1 MTEQGDG
8 GDLRLVY
15 YNQPLMVSDDVARY
29 LQANSH
35 VAMKRNSA
43 DAAQEVALIDFD
55 SVLQSEQR
63 RPYRLENGVAIITIK
78 GSLEH
83 DSHYYGNYW
92 TGYNALRTRYDMALK
107 DPAVKGIAFLVNS
120 GGGMVSGNF
129 DLVDHIYKH
138 RGDKPTLAIVD
149 EHAYSAAY
157 SLASAAERIEIAR
170 TGGAGSIGVQT
181 VHYDFSRA
189 LDSDGITATIFRA
202 GKHKAKPN
210 MLEALDAAT
219 IDRIQGSIEHTN
231 DIFIATVARNR
242 GLNSDDV
249 RNTEAATF
257 GAEEAIELGLA
268 DAVQAPLEALEA
280 FKRELSSS
288 TMIGATVMTTETLPA
303 ANAQPGQA
311 ATTHT
316 QAQLDTAAADAK
328 AAGIEQ
334 GASTERERIFA
345 ILDCEQAT
353 GRAASAAHL
362 AKQPGMTAE
371 TAAEILGGLPETA
384 ASTESA
390 GSDAL
395 DQAMALTGGGAG
407 VGAGEGEG
415 ADAGDGFD
423 AFAMLGKSQ
432 QNQQPRRY

>member
-1 MTEQGDG
+1 MTELDRAG

-35 VAMKRNSA
+35 VAMKRNGA
-43 DAAQEVALIDFD
+43 EAAQEVALIDFD
-55 SVLQSEQR
+55 HLAESNR

-138 RGDKPTLAIVD
+138 RGDKPTLSIVD

-157 SLASAAERIEIAR
+157 SLASAAGRILVAR
-170 TGGAGSIGVQT
+170 TGGVGSIGVLT
-181 VHYDFSRA
+181 VHFDFSRM
-189 LDSDGITATIFRA
+189 LDSDGITATIIRA
-202 GKHKAKPN
+202 GQHKAKPN
-210 MLEALDAAT
+210 MLEALDADTLA
-219 IDRIQGSIEHTN
+219 RIQASVDHTYN
-231 DIFIATVARNR
+231 IFITTVARNR

-249 RNTEAATF
+249 RKTEAATF

-268 DAVQAPLEALEA
+268 DAIQAPLEALEA

-288 TMIGATVMTTETLPA
+288 TMIGATVMTTENLPA
-303 ANAQPGQA
+303 ADAQPGQA
-311 ATTHT
+311 ALTHT
-316 QAQLDTAAADAK
+316 QAQVDTAAADAK

-334 GASTERERIFA
+334 GASTERDRIFA

-353 GRAASAAHL
+353 DRAASAAHL
-362 AKQPGMTAE
+362 ARQPGMTAA
-371 TAAEILGGLPETA
+371 TAAEILAGLPETGNS
-384 ASTESA
+384 ASSA
-390 GSDAL
+390 NSDAL
-395 DQAMALTGGGAG
+395 DQAMALSGGGAG

-415 ADAGDGFD
+415 LQSEHPVVIDTQGIYNTINQ
-423 AFAMLGKSQ
+423 SQ
-432 QNQQPRRY
+432 